1 MPPQGKAYS
10 EDFVRNVYKLH
21 DEGTSVTKI
30 ASAIHVNRVQV
41 YRFLSRIIN
50 FTYLY
55 RKPKRGRKL
64 LHRAADLRRIALAV
78 KRDRFRP
85 ATKLAADFHVKVR
98 MMQRRMHLLK
108 LPPRPVFVDVLTAKH
123 KRTRVQWCKDHKNE
137 TFAKWIFSDES
148 MFENRCVSYNQM
160 CFMTVMCM
168 TARSF

>member
-21 DEGTSVTKI
+21 DEGTTVTQI
-30 ASAIHVNRVQV
+30 ASVMHVNRAQV
-41 YRFLSRIIN
+41 YRFLSRRIN

-55 RKPKRGRKL
+55 RKPKRSRKL

-98 MMQRRMHLLK
+98 TMQHRMHLLK

-123 KRTRVQWCKDHKNE
+123 KRTRVQWCKTIRTKHVAE
-137 TFAKWIFSDES
+137 TLAQCCYEAIFHYDSK
-148 MFENRCVSYNQM
+148 
-160 CFMTVMCM
+160 
-168 TARSF
+168 